1 MNKCTQF
8 FIKFFQN
15 FNVVLVKVLTQNGVN
30 TYASFVNL
38 NIGSGIGIGIGND
51 ITKPLFPVP

>member
-30 TYASFVNL
+30 IYASFVNL
-38 NIGSGIGIGIGND
+38 NIGSGIGTGIGND